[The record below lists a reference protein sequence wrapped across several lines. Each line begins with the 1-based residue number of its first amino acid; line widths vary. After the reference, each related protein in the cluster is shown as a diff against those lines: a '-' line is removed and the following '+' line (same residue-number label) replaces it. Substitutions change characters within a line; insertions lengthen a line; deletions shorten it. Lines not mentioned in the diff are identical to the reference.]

1 MLNIAAQGINFS
13 AQLLNFF
20 RQLRGA
26 EADTFAQL
34 IEHLRLAQECAYTKL
49 SGQPDK
55 QPDKHWLSGGHS
67 PPDRDCSN
75 HQTKTAKWLR
85 REVDDRHGA

>member
-1 MLNIAAQGINFS
+1 MLNIPAQGINFS

-49 SGQPDK
+49 SG
-55 QPDKHWLSGGHS
+55 L
-67 PPDRDCSN
+67 
-75 HQTKTAKWLR
+75 AVL
-85 REVDDRHGA
+85 